1 MSSSPT
7 EQASTPDLG
16 DSLRPRLRPWSIK
29 RVLPRGLFGR
39 SLLIIVAP
47 LVLLQIIATWA
58 FFDQHLSTVSRRLAQ
73 GVAGDIAIAIQ
84 LWNDATTPEEKT
96 RALAQVGGPVGMKLW
111 FVPDEIL
118 PNDGERRRSYV
129 SNTLYNALD
138 EMVRRPAEIDD
149 RDGERV
155 HIAVQLQTGTIHADV
170 SRKRLFSAS
179 SYAFVLWMVGS
190 SFILLTVAGLFMR
203 NQIRPIQRLAE
214 AAVRFGKGQGI
225 GTFKPEGAMEIRR
238 ASIEF
243 LRMRERIQR
252 QIHQRT
258 EMLAGVSHDLRTP
271 LTRLK
276 LELALLGTNNDLEAA
291 KADLDEMEGMLDAYL
306 AFVRGEGGEEA
317 EPVDLVDLIQDLA
330 ATYRRSGREI
340 ILDLPESLPMIL
352 RPMAIGR
359 AINNLVGNAGKY
371 AKRPVAL
378 SAEIQGSSVLIHV
391 DDDGPGIAAD
401 QHEEVFRPFRR
412 LSEARTLDG
421 SASVGLGLT
430 ITRDLVRGHGGDVIL
445 GKSPLGGLRAT
456 IRLPK

>member
-7 EQASTPDLG
+7 DQPAPPDIG
-16 DSLRPRLRPWSIK
+16 ETLRPRLRPWSIK
-29 RVLPRGLFGR
+29 RILPRGLFGR

-47 LVLLQIIATWA
+47 LVLLQVIATWA

-84 LWNDATTPEEKT
+84 LWTDATTPEAK
-96 RALAQVGGPVGMKLW
+96 ALALEQVGSPVGMRLR

-118 PNDGERRRSYV
+118 PNDGNQRDSYV
-129 SNTLYNALD
+129 ANTLSNALD

-149 RDGERV
+149 SDGERV
-155 HIAVQLQTGTIHADV
+155 HIAVQLQSGTLHADV

-203 NQIRPIQRLAE
+203 NQIRPIQRLSE

-225 GTFKPEGAMEIRR
+225 GAFKPEGAMEIRR

-276 LELALLGTNNDLEAA
+276 LELALLGVGNDLEAA

-317 EPVDLVDLIQDLA
+317 APVDLVDLLQDLA
-330 ATYRRSGREI
+330 ASYRRSGGEI
-340 ILDLPESLPMIL
+340 RLDLPESLSMVL

-430 ITRDLVRGHGGDVIL
+430 ITRDLVRSHGGDVIL
-445 GKSPLGGLRAT
+445 GASPLGGLRAT
-456 IRLPK
+456 IRLPR